1 MNGYDTCKEIKKLI
15 QGHQIQPM
23 SVVAVTA
30 DFTAENQQKCLQ
42 SGFDQIMS
50 KPLNRKN
57 TEKVLREYLTPL
69 KLPP

>member
-1 MNGYDTCKEIKKLI
+1 
-15 QGHQIQPM
+15 M